1 MIIIVEIIKRSRLD
15 EGYVWGRLKWAVDK
29 SKGSVKSMSRQLEEG
44 NPYCTAGDSG
54 KSRVWPKGPRGPR
67 WEAATSDST
76 NTFIYGTE
84 TLSPLL
90 SPLLVKYKRKSTNP
104 EMVKC
109 AVKTP

>member
-1 MIIIVEIIKRSRLD
+1 
-15 EGYVWGRLKWAVDK
+15 
-29 SKGSVKSMSRQLEEG
+29 MSRQLEEG
-44 NPYCTAGDSG
+44 NPYCTAVRNRNTALDGDSG
-54 KSRVWPKGPRGPR
+54 KSRVSLKAPRGPR

-76 NTFIYGTE
+76 NTFIYGTV

-90 SPLLVKYKRKSTNP
+90 SPLLVKYKRKSANP